1 MSKKVI
7 EVNNITKNFKIP
19 IERRTQL
26 KDYFIHPFRKA
37 KYRSFTALENVSF
50 SVTEGEF
57 LGIIG
62 RNGSGKSTLLKII
75 SNIYIPNKGDIV
87 VQGKLIPFLELGV
100 GFNPELTAKDNIY
113 LNGVILGLTREQ
125 IKSKYSAIIEF
136 SELQGFEETQLK
148 NFSSG
153 MQVRLAFS
161 IAIQAEGDIYLLDEV
176 LAVGDLSFQQKCFDM
191 FRKLKKQG
199 KTIVFVSHS
208 MGAIEEFCD
217 RVILLEKG
225 LMKDEGKAFGVL
237 QKYNEISFNRIEKND
252 EINKNDKFKVKLFN
266 SKNEEVSIFKSADTM
281 KIVLEYKLESKI
293 QNPSI
298 EFIITRDDGTVIT
311 SASSYNKFNI
321 DQIEGS
327 GRVQFE
333 IDSLNFISSEYFIS
347 LVIYNKD
354 LTEQIISVERIK
366 NFKVFSSN
374 NNIKGFFEIDGN
386 WSNI

>member
-37 KYRSFTALENVSF
+37 KYRSFLALKDVSF
-50 SVTEGEF
+50 SVSEGEF

-75 SNIYIPNKGDIV
+75 SNIYLPNKGDIV
-87 VQGKLIPFLELGV
+87 VNGKLIPFLELGV

-113 LNGVILGLTREQ
+113 LNGVILGLTRDQ

-191 FRKLKKQG
+191 FRKLKKEG

-225 LMKDEGKAFGVL
+225 SIKEEGKAFGVL
-237 QKYNEISFNRIEKND
+237 QKYSEISFNRIEKKD
-252 EINKNDKFKVKLFN
+252 EIKTNDKFKVKLFN
-266 SKNEEVSIFKSADTM
+266 SKNEEVSIFKSDDTM
-281 KIVLEYKLESKI
+281 KIVLDYKLESKI

-311 SASSYNKFNI
+311 SASSYNKFDI
-321 DQIEGS
+321 DQLEGV
-327 GRVQFE
+327 GRIQFE
-333 IDSLNFISSEYFIS
+333 IDSLNFISSEYFVS